1 MLGVSQEPS
10 SRNNH
15 AVLSTVSRPDSQQ
28 FLQLEKGGSFGPGM
42 VFVPQELSFSI
53 FPRPKKKG
61 LTHTIIYIYTHYNE
75 GTQTHLGGF
84 RNP

>member
-1 MLGVSQEPS
+1 MLGVFQKPS
-10 SRNNH
+10 SHNNH
-15 AVLSTVSRPDSQQ
+15 GVLSKVSRPADSQQ

-42 VFVPQELSFSI
+42 VFVPQELPFSI
-53 FPRPKKKG
+53 SPPQKRSNPHIY
-61 LTHTIIYIYTHYNE
+61 THTHTHYNE